1 MLTPLAFVSLLLFS
15 GAQASNV
22 LELGPTNFDSVI
34 GVGKPGLV
42 ELYVS
47 SMTS

>member
-1 MLTPLAFVSLLLFS
+1 MRFSVSLAVAALFA

-22 LELGPTNFDSVI
+22 LDLVPDNFASVI

-42 ELYVS
+42 EL
-47 SMTS
+47 